1 MEGVLSALGEA
12 LGGDD
17 GDGKGDGGD
26 RYDDGRPGDDDDD
39 DWVTFCFDVGD
50 GTGDYLHITECLDD
64 GVWDDPTKPDDGD
77 GTGGDNECNEGMTW
91 NENDSEC

>member
-1 MEGVLSALGEA
+1 MEGVLDALGDA

-17 GDGKGDGGD
+17 GGDGGDGGD
-26 RYDDGRPGDDDDD
+26 RYDDGRPGDDDDDD

-64 GVWDDPTKPDDGD
+64 GVWDDPTDGD